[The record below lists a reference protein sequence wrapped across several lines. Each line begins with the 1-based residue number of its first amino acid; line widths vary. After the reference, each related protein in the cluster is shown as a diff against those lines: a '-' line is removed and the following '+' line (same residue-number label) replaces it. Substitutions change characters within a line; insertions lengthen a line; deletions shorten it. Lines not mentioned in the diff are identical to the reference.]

1 MKERYVKFITH
12 HNFSDGIF
20 SIILIIII
28 IIIIIIN
35 SIQFNNRYSDFKT
48 QEINLQLQKV
58 SKL

>member
-28 IIIIIIN
+28 IIIIIN

-48 QEINLQLQKV
+48 QEINLQPQKV